1 MHARPKR
8 PHNFLPIYCG
18 ISILYRWHTYD
29 SLDILLVVIY
39 TYVFKVS
46 VLAENFITAQFP

>member
-46 VLAENFITAQFP
+46 VLAENFITA